1 MKHLK
6 TISMPMNM
14 SVRPANIAQKS
25 QQVQYATGVVSL
37 IGTITTI
44 IISLYQA
51 FSKDTASGTDNSS
64 PSA

>member
-6 TISMPMNM
+6 SISISAHVP
-14 SVRPANIAQKS
+14 VCPANIAQKS

-37 IGTITTI
+37 VGTITTI
-44 IISLYQA
+44 ILSVYQA
-51 FSKDTASGTDNSS
+51 FEKDTSSGTDNSS